1 MLILENGIFVT
12 MDKARNVYKN
22 AALVIDG
29 HKITAIDDKDTIEK
43 KYAHEQAERIDCT
56 GKAVFPGF
64 VNTHIHS
71 AQSVVRGVA
80 ENLGRAP
87 SYTASVP
94 QGDDLTASESY
105 VFSLLG
111 AATALRF
118 GSTVISDNYANSMA
132 NAKAFETIGIRA
144 LVSERVHDMIFYGL
158 ADGIYE
164 KDEALGKNLFEKNMA
179 LFEKYGDPDGRIL
192 PCWGPHAPDT
202 CSRELLKKIA
212 DATHKHPA
220 PVTTHLAQSRMELD
234 RVREIYHMSS
244 TELLKE
250 CGLLNDA
257 LMAAHGVFL
266 TEEDMKL
273 LADGQVQMI
282 HIPEGNAKAGA
293 IADVYG
299 MQQKGLNVAI
309 GTDNGAGNMIEN
321 MRIALIAGRINRH
334 CVTDPLP
341 EQILE
346 MATVNGAKALH
357 MEQKIGSLEVG
368 KLADLVIMDYDNL
381 HMTPCT
387 DVIGNL
393 VHLGLGNDVETVI
406 VNGEIVV
413 EHGHVLHI
421 DEEEVMR
428 DARRIA
434 QLKWAK
440 SDPSLDTKYSYIF

>member
-56 GKAVFPGF
+56 GKVVFPGF

-158 ADGIYE
+158 ADGMHG
-164 KDEALGKNLFEKNMA
+164 KDTFKRCLCALRGVA
-179 LFEKYGDPDGRIL
+179 L
-192 PCWGPHAPDT
+192 
-202 CSRELLKKIA
+202 
-212 DATHKHPA
+212 
-220 PVTTHLAQSRMELD
+220 
-234 RVREIYHMSS
+234 
-244 TELLKE
+244 
-250 CGLLNDA
+250 
-257 LMAAHGVFL
+257 
-266 TEEDMKL
+266 
-273 LADGQVQMI
+273 
-282 HIPEGNAKAGA
+282 
-293 IADVYG
+293 
-299 MQQKGLNVAI
+299 
-309 GTDNGAGNMIEN
+309 
-321 MRIALIAGRINRH
+321 
-334 CVTDPLP
+334 
-341 EQILE
+341 
-346 MATVNGAKALH
+346 
-357 MEQKIGSLEVG
+357 
-368 KLADLVIMDYDNL
+368 
-381 HMTPCT
+381 
-387 DVIGNL
+387 
-393 VHLGLGNDVETVI
+393 
-406 VNGEIVV
+406 
-413 EHGHVLHI
+413 
-421 DEEEVMR
+421 
-428 DARRIA
+428 
-434 QLKWAK
+434 
-440 SDPSLDTKYSYIF
+440 

>member
-1 MLILENGIFVT
+1 M
-12 MDKARNVYKN
+12 
-22 AALVIDG
+22 
-29 HKITAIDDKDTIEK
+29 
-43 KYAHEQAERIDCT
+43 
-56 GKAVFPGF
+56 
-64 VNTHIHS
+64 
-71 AQSVVRGVA
+71 
-80 ENLGRAP
+80 
-87 SYTASVP
+87 
-94 QGDDLTASESY
+94 
-105 VFSLLG
+105 
-111 AATALRF
+111 
-118 GSTVISDNYANSMA
+118 
-132 NAKAFETIGIRA
+132 
-144 LVSERVHDMIFYGL
+144 
-158 ADGIYE
+158 
-164 KDEALGKNLFEKNMA
+164 
-179 LFEKYGDPDGRIL
+179 
-192 PCWGPHAPDT
+192 
-202 CSRELLKKIA
+202 
-212 DATHKHPA
+212 
-220 PVTTHLAQSRMELD
+220 
-234 RVREIYHMSS
+234 
-244 TELLKE
+244 
-250 CGLLNDA
+250 
-257 LMAAHGVFL
+257 
-266 TEEDMKL
+266 
-273 LADGQVQMI
+273 
-282 HIPEGNAKAGA
+282 
-293 IADVYG
+293 
-299 MQQKGLNVAI
+299 AI